1 MFYRGL
7 FAVQA
12 NAKVKLAVV
21 PVPSPHAPATDP
33 VPAPVP
39 VWMDLA
45 GADPAAL
52 DPDDFYLA
60 RAGWWPDGSVM
71 AQVQNRRQTVLQ
83 VLRLDPSTGAREV
96 RLSLIL
102 SQDSV
107 DLTCSVACQ

>member
-1 MFYRGL
+1 
-7 FAVQA
+7 
-12 NAKVKLAVV
+12 V
-21 PVPSPHAPATDP
+21 PVPVP
-33 VPAPVP
+33 VPVP

-45 GADPAAL
+45 GADDPAAL

-96 RLSLIL
+96 CLLL
-102 SQDSV
+102 M
-107 DLTCSVACQ
+107 L

>member
-1 MFYRGL
+1 VFYRGL
-7 FAVQA
+7 LVVQA

-21 PVPSPHAPATDP
+21 PVPPSPAPATDP
-33 VPAPVP
+33 VSVSAPVP

-45 GADPAAL
+45 GGDPAAL
-52 DPDDFYLA
+52 DPEDFYLA

-96 RLSLIL
+96 RRLL
-102 SQDSV
+102 
-107 DLTCSVACQ
+107 

>member
-1 MFYRGL
+1 MFVHVFYRGL

-21 PVPSPHAPATDP
+21 PVPPSPAPATDP
-33 VPAPVP
+33 VSVSAPVP

-52 DPDDFYLA
+52 DQEDFYLA

-96 RLSLIL
+96 RLLL
-102 SQDSV
+102 M
-107 DLTCSVACQ
+107 L

>member
-7 FAVQA
+7 FALQA

-21 PVPSPHAPATDP
+21 PVPPSPAPATDP
-33 VPAPVP
+33 VPAPAPVPVP

-52 DPDDFYLA
+52 DPEDFYLA

-96 RLSLIL
+96 RLPLIM
-102 SQDSV
+102 
-107 DLTCSVACQ
+107 